1 MIAKA
6 VQFPSNKEDSSSE
19 AGSRENIHQHSNLLE
34 HSPKIEKSMSFT
46 NDSDSFLDSLTA
58 LYDEVEPK
66 VC

>member
-6 VQFPSNKEDSSSE
+6 VQVPSYKDDSSSE
-19 AGSRENIHQHSNLLE
+19 SGSRENIHQHSSLLE
-34 HSPKIEKSMSFT
+34 QSPEIEKSMLFT
-46 NDSDSFLDSLTA
+46 NDSDSLLDSHSP

>member
-6 VQFPSNKEDSSSE
+6 VQVPSYKDDSSSE
-19 AGSRENIHQHSNLLE
+19 SGSRENIHQYSKLLE
-34 HSPKIEKSMSFT
+34 QSPKIEKSMLFT
-46 NDSDSFLDSLTA
+46 NDSDSFLDSHTA

>member
-6 VQFPSNKEDSSSE
+6 VQVPSYKDDSSSE
-19 AGSRENIHQHSNLLE
+19 SGSRENIHQCSKLLE
-34 HSPKIEKSMSFT
+34 QSPKIEKSMLFT
-46 NDSDSFLDSLTA
+46 NGSDSFLDSHTP

>member
-6 VQFPSNKEDSSSE
+6 VQVPSYKDDSSSE
-19 AGSRENIHQHSNLLE
+19 SGSRENIHQYSSLLE
-34 HSPKIEKSMSFT
+34 QSPEIEKSMLFT
-46 NDSDSFLDSLTA
+46 NDSDSLLDSHSP